1 MNEPRDSADDRQPDP
16 RPDPGHAPDWLLLH
30 PLPWW
35 RRARHLARLGLLIL
49 TAHVVVMVAF
59 ESLRA
64 LSYLTLVA
72 SVVAMLALPRP
83 ELRLGWRRG
92 RIEIQAGRHRWSTP
106 AEAIDLA
113 AARGVE
119 LPPPGPG
126 APQPGRGEFKSG
138 AWLGPG
144 RWPAHDCAVFCAAR
158 PGPALLVPV
167 SPTQALVLSSRNGP
181 DALRESLDILLQRQT
196 DPREIRPPGPGAR

>member
-1 MNEPRDSADDRQPDP
+1 MSDP
-16 RPDPGHAPDWLLLH
+16 RNNADAPQSVVAQAPDWLLLH

-35 RRARHLARLGLLIL
+35 RRARHLARLGLLVL
-49 TAHVVVMVAF
+49 AAHAVVLVAF
-59 ESLRA
+59 ESLRP

-72 SVVAMLALPRP
+72 SVVAILALPRP

-92 RIEIQAGRHRWSTP
+92 RIEVQAGRHRWSTP
-106 AEAIDLA
+106 AAAIDLA
-113 AARGVE
+113 SACRVE
-119 LPPPGPG
+119 LPPPGPD

-144 RWPAHDCAVFCAAR
+144 RWPAHDRAVFCAAR

-167 SPTQALVLSSRNGP
+167 SPTQALVLSGRDGP
-181 DALRESLDILLQRQT
+181 EALRDALGLLLDRDADPGSL
-196 DPREIRPPGPGAR
+196 RPPGP

>member
-1 MNEPRDSADDRQPDP
+1 MNEPRDSADDRQSEP
-16 RPDPGHAPDWLLLH
+16 RPAPGQAPDWLLLH

-35 RRARHLARLGLLIL
+35 RRARHLARLGLLVL
-49 TAHVVVMVAF
+49 TAHAVVLVSF

-72 SVVAMLALPRP
+72 SVVAILALPRP
-83 ELRLGWRRG
+83 ELRVGWRRG

-113 AARGVE
+113 AARSVE

-126 APQPGRGEFKSG
+126 APEPGRGEFKTG

-144 RWPAHDCAVFCAAR
+144 RWPAHDRAVFCAAR
-158 PGPALLVPV
+158 PGLALLVPV
-167 SPTQALVLSSRNGP
+167 SPTQALVLSSHHGP
-181 DALRESLDILLQRQT
+181 AALRDALGALLQR
-196 DPREIRPPGPGAR
+196 DADSREIRPPGS